1 MSKSAKEDILNHP
14 FIKQIIQELNLNKK
28 QINSGLNI
36 FRTILDEQDNNNQLD
51 YTTKIEIYDENNV
64 VAVVSPSKK
73 LKQNLI
79 RRKYHLLSEI
89 TWFNPDL
96 TFDKTRKNI
105 SIDQIDPNKFFWSFL
120 DFPENKR
127 IELSIWFKN
136 FYQAIFKN
144 NNPNFK
150 GFYLIGPSGVG
161 KTMFLS
167 ALANYL
173 IEKKKTVVFLK
184 LSDLNNHLKKFFND
198 NSNNEINL
206 IIDIIKRADILLIDD
221 LGSEKF
227 SEWLFIS
234 ILYPI
239 LDYRLINN
247 KITCFTSSLKL
258 EQIEERLL
266 NIQNIDP
273 FVVKKL
279 LECIEAMTK
288 IIEIN
293 GANLKKLL

>member
-1 MSKSAKEDILNHP
+1 
-14 FIKQIIQELNLNKK
+14 
-28 QINSGLNI
+28 
-36 FRTILDEQDNNNQLD
+36 
-51 YTTKIEIYDENNV
+51 
-64 VAVVSPSKK
+64 
-73 LKQNLI
+73 
-79 RRKYHLLSEI
+79 
-89 TWFNPDL
+89 
-96 TFDKTRKNI
+96 
-105 SIDQIDPNKFFWSFL
+105 
-120 DFPENKR
+120 
-127 IELSIWFKN
+127 
-136 FYQAIFKN
+136 
-144 NNPNFK
+144 
-150 GFYLIGPSGVG
+150 
-161 KTMFLS
+161 MFLS